1 MVHTMPKGVDQT
13 DSLKRLK
20 RIEGQIQGIERMVV
34 SQRYCIDILQQIT
47 AARRA
52 LEQVGLKI
60 MQRHVQGCV
69 ADAVRHR
76 QGEEKIR
83 ELIETVEQFV
93 K

>member
-1 MVHTMPKGVDQT
+1 MPQHGVNQT

>member
-1 MVHTMPKGVDQT
+1 MPTGIDQT

-20 RIEGQIQGIERMVV
+20 RIEGQIQGIGRMVTG
-34 SQRYCIDILQQIT
+34 QRYCIDILQQIT

-52 LEQVGLKI
+52 LEQVGLHI

-69 ADAVRHR
+69 ADAVRAKR
-76 QGEEKIR
+76 GEGKIR
-83 ELIETVEQFV
+83 ELIATVEQFV

>member
-1 MVHTMPKGVDQT
+1 MPKGVDQT

-20 RIEGQIQGIERMVV
+20 RIEGQVQGIERMVV

-47 AARRA
+47 AVRRA
-52 LEQVGLKI
+52 LEQVGLQI

-69 ADAVRHR
+69 AEAVNTKH
-76 QGEEKIR
+76 GEEKIR
-83 ELIETVEQFV
+83 ELITTVEQFV

>member
-1 MVHTMPKGVDQT
+1 MPQQGVNQT

-76 QGEEKIR
+76 QGAEKIR
-83 ELIETVEQFV
+83 ELITTVEQFV

>member
-1 MVHTMPKGVDQT
+1 MPRHGVDQT

-20 RIEGQIQGIERMVV
+20 RIAGQIQGIERMVI

-52 LEQVGLKI
+52 LEQVGLQI

-69 ADAVRHR
+69 VEAVKTK
-76 QGEEKIR
+76 QGDEKIR
-83 ELIETVEQFV
+83 ELIAAVERFV
-93 K
+93 R

>member
-1 MVHTMPKGVDQT
+1 MPKGVDQT

-20 RIEGQIQGIERMVV
+20 RIEGQIIGIERMVT

-52 LEQVGLKI
+52 LEQVGLQI

-69 ADAVRHR
+69 AAAAKTGQAD
-76 QGEEKIR
+76 EKIR
-83 ELIETVEQFV
+83 ELVTTVEQFV
-93 K
+93 R